1 MKKSMSAKGKEE
13 TDKKSEKTADKAMI
27 DVISK
32 E

>member
-1 MKKSMSAKGKEE
+1 MSAKGKEE
-13 TDKKSEKTADKAMI
+13 TDKKSEKTEKTADNAMI